1 MTDVLFTA
9 RVTATRTLNAVG
21 STADALAT
29 TVDSVANL
37 TRMAADTTA
46 QMREDRLYALKRD
59 AVISRQ
65 AAVDKLAAKHAAFYD
80 EMEQDLDK
88 NPRRKA
94 YFDKIR
100 NQMQEGEALA
110 SQILESERT
119 QQISVAAE

>member
-21 STADALAT
+21 STADAVAT

-59 AVISRQ
+59 AEITRQ
-65 AAVDKLAAKHAAFYD
+65 AAVDKLAQKHAAFYD
-80 EMEQDLDK
+80 ELEKDLNK
-88 NPRRKA
+88 HPRRKA

-100 NQMQEGEALA
+100 ARMMKGEEAA
-110 SQILESERT
+110 AQILESERT
-119 QQISVAAE
+119 QQLSVAAE